1 MPNIFSGSSVFFV
14 LSHALF
20 YICLTVM
27 ALAGSIVT
35 GDPWL
40 TRSLTLI
47 LISETYMVLIWYVTS
62 PTRHHIGI
70 QIRTTDAIHTLA
82 YQVIPTSLNRHQFNR
97 LNLPSDYRVSRDD
110 LYVGDILFD
119 PDVPAL
125 GLPDAE
131 DIEVLR
137 APPPYP
143 APVRPLAEAAR
154 DPLPNLGNRPF
165 GLPTGVRGPPASPQG
180 TNPAN
185 PPSDDL
191 EITDAELAAA
201 IIDALHPAIRF
212 GDPHDE

>member
-20 YICLTVM
+20 YICLTAM

-47 LISETYMVLIWYVTS
+47 LIGETYVVFIRYVTA
-62 PTRHHIGI
+62 PTRRHIGI

-82 YQVIPTSLNRHQFNR
+82 YQVIPTSLNRHQYTSR
-97 LNLPSDYRVSRDD
+97 TLPSDYRVSRDD

-119 PDVPAL
+119 PDVPVL
-125 GLPDAE
+125 DLPNLE
-131 DIEVLR
+131 IVEVPR

-143 APVRPLAEAAR
+143 AQRQPPTEAAAG
-154 DPLPNLGNRPF
+154 PLPNLGNRPF
-165 GLPTGVRGPPASPQG
+165 GLPTGQRNQPASPQG
-180 TNPAN
+180 TAPES
-185 PPSDDL
+185 PPFEDL

-201 IIDALHPAIRF
+201 IIDALQ
-212 GDPHDE
+212 